1 MHFGQHST
9 AVKLSKLI
17 LVTTVLFSSTLLISC
32 KDTGTSKSAAI
43 GFKLPEQG
51 QTYGLGEEVK
61 VQLDVPSDTK
71 VTEVS
76 YLLDGKTV
84 GTKNNSDA
92 LSIKTGDLSLGYKLI
107 TAVVNDGTKKDT
119 VTINIVLKSNI
130 KPAEFTYKV
139 VNVFPHDTTSYT
151 QGLEYHNGRFLE
163 STGEYGSSTL
173 RWVDLKTGKALQKI
187 DMDAKTFAE
196 GSALVGDKI
205 VMLTWQQNM
214 GIVYDAKTFRQLSTF
229 PYQNSRE
236 GWGLTNDGQ
245 RLIKSDGT
253 NRIWF
258 LNKDNYKEESYIDV
272 YDNNG
277 QVDQLN
283 ELEYING
290 KIYANI
296 YQTDK
301 IAVINPKNGSVE
313 QYIDLTGILPAQD
326 KFANTDVL
334 NGIAWDAAGKR
345 LFVTGKK
352 FDKLF
357 QIEVIPAPA
366 K

>member
-1 MHFGQHST
+1 MHSGPRSTSLKYLLLFCALLSTT
-9 AVKLSKLI
+9 AVL
-17 LVTTVLFSSTLLISC
+17 SC
-32 KDTGTSKSAAI
+32 KDEGDKTEVM

-61 VQLDVPSDTK
+61 VQLDVPAATK
-71 VTEVS
+71 VSNVS
-76 YLLDGKTV
+76 YLLDGKAV
-84 GTKNNSDA
+84 GSKNNA
-92 LSIKTGDLSLGYKLI
+92 EAFAIKTGDLSLGYKLI
-107 TAVVNDGTKKDT
+107 TAVVDAGDKKDT
-119 VTINIVLKSNI
+119 LTINIILKSAL
-130 KPAEFTYKV
+130 KPAEYSYKV
-139 VNVFPHDTTSYT
+139 LQVYPHDTTSYT

-163 STGEYGSSTL
+163 STGEYGESTL
-173 RWVDLKTGKALQKI
+173 RWVDLQSGKALQKI
-187 DMDAKTFAE
+187 DLDKQYFAE
-196 GSALVGDKI
+196 GSTLIADKI
-205 VMLTWQQNM
+205 IMLTWKENL
-214 GIVYDAKTFRQLSTF
+214 GFVFDAKSLKQESTF

-236 GWGLTNDGQ
+236 GWGLTYDGQ
-245 RLIKSDGT
+245 KLIKSDGS

-258 LNKDNYKEESYIDV
+258 LNAADYKEENYIDV

-283 ELEYING
+283 ELEFIDG

-301 IAVINPKNGSVE
+301 IAVIDPKNGAVE
-313 QYIDLTGILPAQD
+313 RYLNLGGLLPEKD

-352 FDKLF
+352 WDKLF
-357 QIEVIPAPA
+357 HIELIPSAN